1 MAATDPRTWLP
12 LVAACLLFAGREALR
27 TRAAPVPEAARAVM
41 LPQFTGPAAQPR
53 RARYELDRA
62 RSSVRFLLRS
72 NGRESLFQCPVVDGT
87 YITSQ
92 DDGGVQLE
100 LEFELGSLVPA
111 GSGATAGAVQQLR
124 DLLGVNRAETVRYK
138 ASLVSRATTPIP
150 GLSQLVWQG
159 DLHFG
164 GRTVRQA
171 MSLWQTLLPGMPPR
185 LQGHGTVPTDAYGIG
200 RSAWFGLVQ
209 DHHVVTLGIDLG
221 WQRTGSN

>member
-1 MAATDPRTWLP
+1 MGAADPRTWLP
-12 LVAACLLFAGREALR
+12 LAAACMLFAGREVFRIGAV
-27 TRAAPVPEAARAVM
+27 PVPEPARAVA
-41 LPQFTGPAAQPR
+41 LPQFQGPAAQLR
-53 RARYELDRA
+53 KATYELDRH

-87 YITSQ
+87 YTTSQ
-92 DDGGVQLE
+92 EDGGMHLE
-100 LEFELGSLVPA
+100 LQFDLGSLVPV
-111 GSGATAGAVQQLR
+111 GSGASVDAVQQLR
-124 DLLGVNRAETVRYK
+124 DLLGVNRAETVRYR
-138 ASLVSRATTPIP
+138 AELVSRASTPLP

-171 MSLWQTLLPGMPPR
+171 MSLWQTLLPGQPPR

-221 WQRTGSN
+221 WQRSGSN

>member
-1 MAATDPRTWLP
+1 
-12 LVAACLLFAGREALR
+12 VA
-27 TRAAPVPEAARAVM
+27 
-41 LPQFTGPAAQPR
+41 LPQFQGPAAQLR
-53 RARYELDRA
+53 KATYELDRG

-72 NGRESLFQCPVVDGT
+72 NGRESMFQCPVVDGT
-87 YITSQ
+87 YTTSQ
-92 DDGGVQLE
+92 EDGGMHLE
-100 LEFELGSLVPA
+100 LQFDLGSLVPV
-111 GSGATAGAVQQLR
+111 GSGASVDAVQQLR
-124 DLLGVNRAETVRYK
+124 DLLGVNRAETVRYR
-138 ASLVSRATTPIP
+138 AELVSRASTPLP

-171 MSLWQTLLPGMPPR
+171 MSLWQTLLPGQPPR

-221 WQRTGSN
+221 WQRSGSN